1 MLSIICGGGFIMCST
16 TASVVV
22 SCNQPENSGGSRRLI
37 YRCDVV
43 VCLYFIQTAKKMAV
57 LLTSCVVHHFSFCPS
72 SEISRRN
79 LFTQVMISLIL
90 LKSLRLLYFFPL
102 FLFPLTSSSHLSSL
116 LPFSTFPVC
125 SLCTL
130 DKVDDALLLQ
140 MYIFVLYCFHF

>member
-90 LKSLRLLYFFPL
+90 LKSLRLLYFFSSLSFSSHIIIPSL
-102 FLFPLTSSSHLSSL
+102 VSSSFLH
-116 LPFSTFPVC
+116 FSCV
-125 SLCTL
+125 L
-130 DKVDDALLLQ
+130 
-140 MYIFVLYCFHF
+140 FVYS